1 MIATGT
7 AVRTVLAVHDALAKD
22 GITSRVLNMH
32 TVKPIDREAV
42 VRAAQDTG
50 RILAV
55 EEHSVVG
62 GLGSAVSEIVAE
74 IGVGRVRR
82 VGIPD
87 RFVTKIAPYAEL
99 VSLCGLDAAGVEA
112 AARELVSSP

>member
-1 MIATGT
+1 
-7 AVRTVLAVHDALAKD
+7 LAVSEIEGRPGAR
-22 GITSRVLNMH
+22 T
-32 TVKPIDREAV
+32 
-42 VRAAQDTG
+42 AAIG
-50 RILAV
+50 PAF
-55 EEHSVVG
+55 VG

-87 RFVTKIAPYAEL
+87 RFVTEIAPHAEL